1 MYRQRILTYLQSQL
15 PSTRPVTSASEV
27 GCARNMDENS
37 ESNDVFLDHLFQQSE
52 DAGQLLSDLVAQ
64 MPSKTQAH
72 DIDAILEERSRKV
85 LHDLRTPLNAIMGYG
100 GMLGQK
106 GLDDAMRQ
114 KCLNAFHE
122 AGQTL
127 LDIMDNGLPL
137 ASQKQQQENFVC
149 DVEATAHQSLSMLEH
164 EAKDRGI
171 ILFNRMGDLH
181 HQAAIE
187 PAALKRVF
195 LNLLSNALRYT
206 ESGGAVEMTSHMQA
220 NAITILITDTG
231 CGMSEETLSR
241 ALMDGVRGE
250 EAKMRAPEGRG
261 MGLSIAHELLTLAGG
276 HINLKN
282 AKGGGTTAS
291 VTVPLA
297 PHDTAFSSAHHAAN
311 INHTQPKGTLPRRKN
326 DTQR

>member
-1 MYRQRILTYLQSQL
+1 MYRQRIMTYLQSQL
-15 PSTRPVTSASEV
+15 PSTRPTVQAVACPSAIDDHHE
-27 GCARNMDENS
+27 GTDDA
-37 ESNDVFLDHLFQQSE
+37 FLDQLFQESD
-52 DAGQLLSDLVAQ
+52 DAGQLLSDIVAQ
-64 MPSKTQAH
+64 MPHQTH
-72 DIDAILEERSRKV
+72 TLDIDAILEERSRKV

-100 GMLGQK
+100 GMLSQK

-114 KCLNAFHE
+114 KCLDAFHE

-137 ASQKQQQENFVC
+137 ASQKPQQENFIC
-149 DVEATAHQSLSMLEH
+149 DVETTAEQSLSLLEH

-181 HQAAIE
+181 HHAAIE

-195 LNLLSNALRYT
+195 LNLLGNALRYT
-206 ESGGAVEMTSHMQA
+206 ESGGAIEMTSRMEA

-241 ALMDGVRGE
+241 ALVDGVRGE
-250 EAKMRAPEGRG
+250 GAKLRAPEGRG
-261 MGLSIAHELLTLAGG
+261 MGLAIAHDLLTLAGG
-276 HINLKN
+276 HIDLKN
-282 AKGGGTTAS
+282 AKGGGTTAA

-297 PHDTAFSSAHHAAN
+297 VRDTDISSAHPAAN